1 MSMDMVIPKVVRII
15 EEKGAISDELDFAIF
30 QYLLNTRGPGY
41 TACQPKL
48 VELDNGMQ
56 AIKIDIDNTFVDK
69 DNQIMG
75 LGIVGT
81 LFVNTDNLK
90 VLYCSPADELEN
102 NIEKLKKAGIEPQV
116 RPHGKY

>member
-1 MSMDMVIPKVVRII
+1 MSMDMVIPKVVKILQ
-15 EEKGAISDELDFAIF
+15 EKGEISDEVDYALF

-48 VELDNGMQ
+48 VELEGGMQ
-56 AIKIDIDNTFVDK
+56 AIQIDIDNTFVDK
-69 DNQIMG
+69 NNQIMG

-81 LFVNTDNLK
+81 LFVSTESLK
-90 VLYCSPADELEN
+90 VLYCTSAEELEE
-102 NIEKLKKAGIEPQV
+102 NIEKLKNSGIEPQV

>member
-1 MSMDMVIPKVVRII
+1 MSMDMVIPKVVKVLQ
-15 EEKGAISDELDFAIF
+15 EKGTISDELDYAVF

-48 VELDNGMQ
+48 VELDGEMQ
-56 AIKIDIDNTFVDK
+56 AIQLDVDNTFVGK
-69 DNQIMG
+69 DNQIKG

-81 LFVNTDNLK
+81 LFVDIESLQVIYCTPAEELEENITKLK
-90 VLYCSPADELEN
+90 V
-102 NIEKLKKAGIEPQV
+102 AGIEPQV